1 MGKRGGWF
9 SAVKKAL
16 GAETKEKK
24 DQVWM
29 VIYICVCVCVCVL
42 FSFRPKNKLLC
53 CLLQLE
59 LFPIISTE
67 IRL

>member
-16 GAETKEKK
+16 GAEPKEKK

-29 VIYICVCVCVCVL
+29 VISIYIYVCVCVIYFLLDQRTNFCVV
-42 FSFRPKNKLLC
+42 FCN
-53 CLLQLE
+53 
-59 LFPIISTE
+59 
-67 IRL
+67 

>member
-1 MGKRGGWF
+1 MGKKGGWF

-16 GAETKEKK
+16 SAESKEKK

-29 VIYICVCVCVCVL
+29 VFIYA
-42 FSFRPKNKLLC
+42 LLSQTKEQTLMLC
-53 CLLQLE
+53 ILQLD
-59 LFPIISTE
+59 LFPIIATK

>member
-1 MGKRGGWF
+1 MGKKGGWF

-16 GAETKEKK
+16 SAEPKEKK

-29 VIYICVCVCVCVL
+29 VFIYD
-42 FSFRPKNKLLC
+42 LLSQTKEQTLMPC
-53 CLLQLE
+53 ILQLD
-59 LFPIISTE
+59 LFPIISTN